1 MRFFKNPFTFVLAM
15 LFVATT
21 AFSQEKVSDQEL
33 TNFANAF
40 TDIQMVNQNAQT
52 EMVKVIEDTGMQI
65 ETFNVLYQANQ
76 SPTPVEPEGVSK
88 EDTEKFETIVAK
100 IEQMQPKF
108 QKQMEDAI
116 SENDLSVERYQQMMA
131 MLQTDEEL
139 QQKLQS
145 KLQ

>member
-1 MRFFKNPFTFVLAM
+1 MNFFKKPLTLVLAM
-15 LFVATT
+15 FFVATV
-21 AFSQEKVSDQEL
+21 AFSQDKVTDKEL

-40 TDIQMVNQNAQT
+40 TEIQMVNQNAQS
-52 EMVKVIEDTGMQI
+52 EMVKVIQDSGMQV
-65 ETFNVLYQANQ
+65 ETFNALYQATQ
-76 SPTPVEPEGVSK
+76 SPTPIIPEGVSQ
-88 EDTEKFETIVAK
+88 EDAENFETVATK

-116 SENDLSVERYQQMMA
+116 SENDLSVERYQQMIA
-131 MLQTDEEL
+131 MLQTDEKL

>member
-1 MRFFKNPFTFVLAM
+1 MNFFKKPLTLVLAM
-15 LFVATT
+15 FFVVTV
-21 AFSQEKVSDQEL
+21 AFSQDKVTDKEL

-40 TDIQMVNQNAQT
+40 TEIQMVNQNAQT
-52 EMVKVIEDTGMQI
+52 EMVKVIQDSGMQI
-65 ETFNVLYQANQ
+65 ETFNALYQATQ
-76 SPTPVEPEGVSK
+76 SPTTIIPEGVSQ
-88 EDTEKFETIVAK
+88 EDAEKFETVATK

-116 SENDLSVERYQQMMA
+116 SENDLSVERYQQMIA
-131 MLQTDEEL
+131 MLQTDEKL